1 MPRAEL
7 RDTELTWGVG
17 SVAGRLGLSPSTL
30 RTWERRYGVGPS
42 RRTAGG
48 HRRYTESDIDRI
60 VLTQALIE
68 RGAPPSDATRVAHA
82 LDHGDLAAAL
92 ESERRR
98 EPEDDGTAGEP
109 VETIV
114 AAAASHDVPLI
125 ADVAG
130 AALRRRGVRD
140 AWSRV
145 LAPALI
151 RIGEEWERG
160 RLGVEAEHLASEAIG
175 GELRAHTR
183 TYEDL
188 DRSHT
193 VILASAEDDQHA
205 MPVLALESALA
216 EAGLGVHLLGA
227 TVPTEA
233 LASLAR
239 RLDPEVVF
247 LWASLDRPVD
257 DPVRE
262 VVTHIGRRS
271 LVLLGGPGW
280 AVAPAPEAGVVTPDD
295 LAETVDRVLAA
306 LAPGGATD
314 R

>member
-1 MPRAEL
+1 MPRSVP
-7 RDTELTWGVG
+7 RDAELTWGVG
-17 SVAGRLGLSPSTL
+17 SVAARLGLSPSTL

-60 VLTQALIE
+60 MLTQALIE

-82 LDHGDLAAAL
+82 LDSGDLAAAL
-92 ESERRR
+92 ESERQRG
-98 EPEDDGTAGEP
+98 PEDDGTATES
-109 VETIV
+109 VAAIV
-114 AAAASHDVPLI
+114 AAAASHDVLRLGE
-125 ADVAG
+125 VVG
-130 AALRRRGVRD
+130 GVLRRHGVLD
-140 AWSRV
+140 AWTSV

-151 RIGEEWERG
+151 RIGAEWERG

-188 DRSHT
+188 DRTRT

-227 TVPTEA
+227 TVPAEA

-239 RLDPEVVF
+239 QLDPDVVF
-247 LWASLDRPVD
+247 LWASLDRPAD
-257 DPVRE
+257 DPVRD
-262 VVTHIGRRS
+262 VVAAIGPRS
-271 LVLLGGPGW
+271 RIVLGGPGW
-280 AVAPAPEAGVVTPDD
+280 LADPPVGDGIVLPAD
-295 LAETVDRVLAA
+295 LAATVEQVLAA
-306 LAPGGATD
+306 VGPRRATD